1 MISTSS
7 LSHTVKKEEEEKKK
21 EERIPYSHMT
31 TTVKPQLIPTRQLSD
46 VTL

>member
-21 EERIPYSHMT
+21 KIPYSHMT
-31 TTVKPQLIPTRQLSD
+31 TTVKPQLIPTLQLSD
-46 VTL
+46 MKL

>member
-7 LSHTVKKEEEEKKK
+7 FSHTVKKEEEEKKK
-21 EERIPYSHMT
+21 KIPYSHMT